1 MYVRY
6 TQWPFCFK
14 IIFFYNC
21 RDGMKR
27 RQCVLCGKNK
37 KKTLIATYESR
48 SELHCQCVSIVRCH
62 GCAEDMVRRSEAADN
77 CIKPQYQCPTHGNYR
92 QYQDNLIHFKNW
104 CIVWVTIAIIPLGML
119 VFESGIDLNWIDL
132 LCRSHRHY
140 SLFPTSSSFH
150 HVGESDL

>member
-1 MYVRY
+1 
-6 TQWPFCFK
+6 
-14 IIFFYNC
+14 
-21 RDGMKR
+21 MKR

-119 VFESGIDLNWIDL
+119 VFESGID
-132 LCRSHRHY
+132 RSVHY
-140 SLFPTSSSFH
+140 IELRGSSTALEVTITIWKSNGQSVH
-150 HVGESDL
+150 SML